1 MHRNSWGVRGS
12 DPQWYSEEVRGVA
25 KESRRVAWTG
35 KEKGENMASI
45 NLTADQVF
53 AINAALA
60 KGQRVELIPL
70 KDRLKIVVVKRD
82 ELKTK

>member
-1 MHRNSWGVRGS
+1 M
-12 DPQWYSEEVRGVA
+12 E
-25 KESRRVAWTG
+25 
-35 KEKGENMASI
+35 SI

-60 KGQRVELIPL
+60 RGQRVELIPL

>member
-1 MHRNSWGVRGS
+1 MNC
-12 DPQWYSEEVRGVA
+12 VA
-25 KESRRVAWTG
+25 SPSQNWQ
-35 KEKGENMASI
+35 EKGENMASI

-60 KGQRVELIPL
+60 RGQRVELIPL